1 MQVAG
6 YRSLPNAVC
15 HKAKRLHNR
24 DCSSYLESRVQ
35 PSRVRMGFVCRASEE
50 DESVDK
56 GKESS
61 SDEGDAALQDSLIN
75 IINFEIGKKKVVSE
89 SV

>member
-6 YRSLPNAVC
+6 CRTLPNVLG
-15 HKAKRLHNR
+15 HEVKRINDRH
-24 DCSSYLESRVQ
+24 CSRYNESRVQ
-35 PSRVRMGFVCRASEE
+35 PSRIRMEFLCRASEE
-50 DESVDK
+50 DDDSFDR

-61 SDEGDAALQDSLIN
+61 SDKGDAALQDSLIN

-89 SV
+89 

>member
-1 MQVAG
+1 
-6 YRSLPNAVC
+6 
-15 HKAKRLHNR
+15 
-24 DCSSYLESRVQ
+24 
-35 PSRVRMGFVCRASEE
+35 MGFVCRASEE

>member
-1 MQVAG
+1 
-6 YRSLPNAVC
+6 
-15 HKAKRLHNR
+15 
-24 DCSSYLESRVQ
+24 VQ
-35 PSRVRMGFVCRASEE
+35 PSRFTIEFLCRASEE
-50 DESVDK
+50 DGEYVDR

-89 SV
+89 SAVTPH